1 MSGVYFNHIQKAD
14 CYFEVEAIELN
25 GLLQIGFVQLDSL
38 EAVKEKAETMGS
50 VGVMLST
57 HGFIVALGEN
67 VYNYGWNLQFGD
79 VIGIALTQEVE

>member
-1 MSGVYFNHIQKAD
+1 M
-14 CYFEVEAIELN
+14 
-25 GLLQIGFVQLDSL
+25 
-38 EAVKEKAETMGS
+38 KEKAETMGC

-57 HGFIVALGEN
+57 NGFIVALGEN